1 MGRVIKS
8 KCCWDRTSTTFPP
21 RRPPNKTS
29 NWIDS
34 KISHFDTDINNWEEL
49 VTPFARN
56 YGNALNNMMAHVQ
69 IKNACCTMRPPS
81 VERTY
86 TRSLSLSLTIGSVVY
101 IVVSKSSVHPC
112 DNCHPI
118 DCNSFQMD
126 THTHVLD
133 YYEVVSF
140 E

>member
-1 MGRVIKS
+1 
-8 KCCWDRTSTTFPP
+8 
-21 RRPPNKTS
+21 
-29 NWIDS
+29 
-34 KISHFDTDINNWEEL
+34 
-49 VTPFARN
+49 
-56 YGNALNNMMAHVQ
+56 MMAHVQ

-126 THTHVLD
+126 THTHDWLVGLYCNLSKSSLFILASVTIPSIASGSKQTHLHTCTHTRTHKHIEPHTIIFD
-133 YYEVVSF
+133 DVTHAPISDNIANYT
-140 E
+140 